1 MVRRPERGAELANQ
15 TQKTAGKER
24 PDFVWHAFPNEAR
37 FGVLGLYWHRDN
49 QPLLWRL
56 PKVGFDI
63 FPKGVAQQA
72 KMPSGGRIFMR
83 CNTTRLGLRAL
94 AENRGNGRGLDVYV
108 NGRFYKSIVAEAPGV
123 DTELVFFDG
132 FDRREKEILI
142 YLPYRQEILVKA
154 VGVDEGAAFQTPE
167 TRFNRPLPIVFY
179 GSSICQGSGASKP
192 GMTYGAIVARE
203 LGVDFV
209 NLGFG
214 GAGKAEPE
222 VVDLVKAI
230 PGCCYV
236 FDLGKSYG
244 MQDRQPFEAMLRAI
258 GEAHPDASMVCITPI
273 TSALEV
279 HSASYQAQSV
289 HTRNVMGEAAEEAMS
304 SGVPNIHLIDGV
316 TLFGFEEHDGLS
328 GDGLHPSDYGYA
340 RIAGRLLPLLRQ
352 VLGL

>member
-1 MVRRPERGAELANQ
+1 MANQ
-15 TQKTAGKER
+15 GQNVGSREGPGFT
-24 PDFVWHAFPNEAR
+24 WHAFPDEAR
-37 FGVLGLYWHRDN
+37 FNVHGLYWYKDN

-56 PKVGFDI
+56 PKAGFDLL
-63 FPKGVAQQA
+63 PAGVAQRA

-83 CNTTRLGLRAL
+83 CNTTRLGLKVL
-94 AENRGNGRGLDVYV
+94 AKNRGNGNGFDVYV
-108 NGRFYKSIVAEAPGV
+108 NGRFYKSIVAEEPDV
-123 DTELVFFDG
+123 ETELVFFDG

-154 VGVDEGAAFQTPE
+154 VGVDEGAAFLAPE
-167 TRFNRPLPIVFY
+167 TRFNRSLPIVFY

-203 LGVDFV
+203 LGMDFV

-258 GEAHPDASMVCITPI
+258 REARPEAPMICITPI

-279 HSASYQAQSV
+279 HSESYKAQSV
-289 HTRNVMGEAAEEAMS
+289 HTRNVMREAAEEAMS

-316 TLFGFEEHDGLS
+316 TLFGFDAHDGLS
-328 GDGLHPSDYGYA
+328 GDGLHPSDYGYV
-340 RIAGRLLPLLRQ
+340 RIAGRLLPLLRR
-352 VLGL
+352 VLGF